1 VARRKGGGI
10 KTGFQAF
17 LQAFPNLSCLRPSFS
32 QTTMF
37 RFQIFPSRRPSF
49 GLVPD
54 AVRPAKRMIL
64 RQPSAPSIPQRI
76 MSASEFRIDVLGM
89 PNNPPYGT
97 SMSRITNIAL
107 VIDMAH
113 SAMTMVLKLFGGA
126 RKPKVPNKMS
136 SQNTKTQ

>member
-1 VARRKGGGI
+1 MAGWGLPKVKGCTPQEGADPDPTHDSARREV
-10 KTGFQAF
+10 A
-17 LQAFPNLSCLRPSFS
+17 LS
-32 QTTMF
+32 M
-37 RFQIFPSRRPSF
+37 
-49 GLVPD
+49 VPD
-54 AVRPAKRMIL
+54 ARRLRGIERGTAKRMIL

-107 VIDMAH
+107 VTDMAH
-113 SAMTMVLKLFGGA
+113 NAMTMVLRVFGGA
-126 RKPKVPNKMS
+126 RKPKVPNKMR